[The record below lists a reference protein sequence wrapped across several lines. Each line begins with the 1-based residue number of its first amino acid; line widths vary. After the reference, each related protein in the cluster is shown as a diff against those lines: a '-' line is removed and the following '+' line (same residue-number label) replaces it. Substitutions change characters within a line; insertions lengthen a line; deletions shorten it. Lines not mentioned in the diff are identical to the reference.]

1 MDDTSVVLRCRLGEP
16 YEWFDPYQ
24 MVNVEAEVP
33 GLGITHMQ
41 PYVPTLVRI
50 PEPSSASYG
59 QIYCGYPWFELH
71 TEIGM
76 FELHTEIDFLHPVPR
91 SFILVFDVPPH
102 NLVGSFVSLTSF
114 WFK

>member
-1 MDDTSVVLRCRLGEP
+1 MRHFLPWQTDQHAWVRLGGEEFDDGHFMDDTSVVLRCRLGEP

-50 PEPSSASYG
+50 PE
-59 QIYCGYPWFELH
+59 
-71 TEIGM
+71 
-76 FELHTEIDFLHPVPR
+76 V
-91 SFILVFDVPPH
+91 
-102 NLVGSFVSLTSF
+102 
-114 WFK
+114 